1 ENQLHRAIEKN
12 EFFLHYQP
20 QINIETKKI
29 ASMEAL
35 IRWENKE
42 LGFVPPNQ
50 FIPLAERTGFII
62 KLDEW
67 VVNEVCRQICEWL
80 NKGYEVVPIAVNIS
94 ARHFRSITLIE
105 MITRAL
111 HKYNVPAHLLA
122 IEITEGALIHKDIS
136 KRVLLQLKKQDL

>member
-1 ENQLHRAIEKN
+1 M
-12 EFFLHYQP
+12 
-20 QINIETKKI
+20 NIETKKI

-42 LGFVPPNQ
+42 LGFVSPNQ

-67 VVNEVCRQICEWL
+67 VINEVCRQIREWL

-94 ARHFRSITLIE
+94 AGIF
-105 MITRAL
+105 AL
-111 HKYNVPAHLLA
+111 LH
-122 IEITEGALIHKDIS
+122 
-136 KRVLLQLKKQDL
+136 

>member
-1 ENQLHRAIEKN
+1 Y
-12 EFFLHYQP
+12 YQP

-42 LGFVPPNQ
+42 LGFVSPNQ

-67 VVNEVCRQICEWL
+67 VVNQVCQQLREWL

-94 ARHFRSITLIE
+94 A
-105 MITRAL
+105 
-111 HKYNVPAHLLA
+111 
-122 IEITEGALIHKDIS
+122 
-136 KRVLLQLKKQDL
+136 

>member
-1 ENQLHRAIEKN
+1 
-12 EFFLHYQP
+12 
-20 QINIETKKI
+20 
-29 ASMEAL
+29 MEAL

-42 LGFVPPNQ
+42 LGFVSPNQ

-67 VVNEVCRQICEWL
+67 VVNEVCRQIREWL

-122 IEITEGALIHKDIS
+122 IEVTEGALIHKDIS
-136 KRVLLQLKKQDL
+136 KRVLLQLKEQNLKIHLDDFGTGYSSLSYLKRIQLIL